1 MKVNENHL
9 NIKTYP
15 LLYLVKCHYGRSVVL
30 VVVVL
35 HSLLNTSLDEI
46 LNWGPLQQ
54 IIYMSFTQTQAT
66 FYVSHGNRS

>member
-15 LLYLVKCHYGRSVVL
+15 LLYLVKCHHGRSVVL

-35 HSLLNTSLDEI
+35 HCLLDTSLDEI

-54 IIYMSFTQTQAT
+54 II
-66 FYVSHGNRS
+66 